1 MSDQVSE
8 SPPRD
13 LAALQ
18 VALQLDAPSRT
29 EVEQWRDWYAAHNRS
44 EEVIYGDHVDAC
56 NEYLEP
62 DYLDLLT
69 R

>member
-1 MSDQVSE
+1 MSDHGSE

-13 LAALQ
+13 LAALH

-29 EVEQWRDWYAAHNRS
+29 EVAQWLDWYAARNWS
-44 EEVIYGDHVDAC
+44 EEVIYEHHVDAC
-56 NEYLEP
+56 NEYLAP

>member
-1 MSDQVSE
+1 MSDHGSE

-13 LAALQ
+13 LGALHA
-18 VALQLDAPSRT
+18 VLQLDAPVAA
-29 EVEQWRDWYAAHNRS
+29 EVERWRDWYAEHNRS
-44 EEVIYGDHVDAC
+44 REVIYGDHVDAC
-56 NEYLEP
+56 NEYLAP